1 MTGPL
6 ELAPEEMRSLGYKA
20 IDAIV
25 EHYQSLRDQPAV
37 KTFSRSETKKL
48 DLDFRKEGRS
58 PDEVLAQVIEEIF
71 DGSARLN
78 HPRFFAFIPSPGNYI
93 SVIADLLVS
102 GFNVFA
108 GTWLAS
114 SGPSEVEL
122 RVLDWFRKLCDFPE
136 ETRGLFVSGGS
147 VANMTA
153 LAAARFDKLGE
164 DQSRGVIYS
173 SDQTHSSIDR
183 AVRMLGFRR
192 DQLRKIASDSQGRLD
207 LAALELAL
215 AEDTK
220 AGRRPFCVVANLGT
234 TNFGAIDALE
244 ALGTI
249 CRSQDLWL
257 HGDGA
262 FGAGAI
268 LSSRKNELFAGVE
281 GLDSLTV
288 DPHKWLFQTIECAFL
303 LVKKGSV
310 LRDCFRIRPDY
321 LKDVERA
328 DEERNF
334 CDYGIQLTRRPRA
347 LKLWLSLQVFGED
360 AFREAIDYGFALAE
374 RAEQSISSLEP
385 WEIKSGAQLGI
396 VAFRYVEGDL
406 EDEERNQLHL
416 DLVRAINEDG
426 LAMIS
431 STVFLGETVLR
442 LCLINPSTQISD
454 LERTMERLTALARE
468 LLEEGKAAKS
478 GD

>member
-6 ELAPEEMRSLGYKA
+6 ELGPEEMRSLGYKA

-25 EHYQSLRDQPAV
+25 NHYQSLREQPAV
-37 KTFSRSETKKL
+37 KTLARSETKTL
-48 DLDFRKEGRS
+48 DLDFRSEGRD
-58 PDEVLAQVIEEIF
+58 PEEVLAQVIEEIF
-71 DGSARLN
+71 SGTARLN

-122 RVLDWFRKLCDFPE
+122 RVLDWFRKLCGFPE
-136 ETRGLFVSGGS
+136 QTRGLFVSGGS

-164 DQSRGVIYS
+164 DQSRGTIYI

-183 AVRMLGFRR
+183 AVKMLGFRGE
-192 DQLRKIASDSQGRLD
+192 QLRKIDSDSLGRID
-207 LAALELAL
+207 LGALESAL
-215 AEDTK
+215 IEDK
-220 AGRRPFCVVANLGT
+220 ERGFQPFCVVANLGT
-234 TNFGAIDALE
+234 TNFGAVDALE
-244 ALGTI
+244 PLAEI
-249 CRSQDLWL
+249 CQRDGLWL

-262 FGAGAI
+262 FGAGAV
-268 LSSRKNELFAGVE
+268 LSSRKAELFTGIE
-281 GLDSLTV
+281 ELDSLTV

-347 LKLWLSLQVFGED
+347 LKLWLSLQVFGEQ
-360 AFREAIDYGFALAE
+360 AFKEAVDYGFDLAE
-374 RAEQSISSLEP
+374 SAEQLIASLES
-385 WEIKSGAQLGI
+385 WEIKCPAQLGI
-396 VAFRYVEGDL
+396 VAFRFVEGHL
-406 EDEERNQLHL
+406 EESARNQLHL

-426 LAMIS
+426 TAMMS
-431 STVFLGETVLR
+431 STVFQGQTVLR

-454 LERTMERLTALARE
+454 LEQTLERLTTLARG
-468 LLEEGKAAKS
+468 LL
-478 GD
+478 GDGSLSK